1 MNMNAKT
8 KQKLRRIIFLGL
20 PLTVFLVF
28 TLAPFYWIVITALKT
43 STEVFAKP
51 LTYWPAQITFENFLN
66 LFRNLH
72 FERYFIN
79 SFIVSISVTLLVSV
93 MALIGGYAMSRYKF
107 KGKSFVYVLLLC
119 TQMFPAV
126 VLMIPLFQTMNQ
138 LKLINDLRSLI
149 IVCSCTNLP
158 YCMFMMMGYY
168 NAIPR
173 TLEEAAQVDGC
184 NLLQAVFKILLP
196 AMKPSIVATG
206 AYAFINSWNVYV
218 YATAFITRKEKY
230 TIPLALSIF
239 QGEASTNYGGIAA
252 ACVVALIPALLLFA
266 LIQRNLAGG
275 ATSGAVKG

>member
-1 MNMNAKT
+1 MGTKR
-8 KQKLRRIIFLGL
+8 KQKLNRFFFLAVPLAIFLL
-20 PLTVFLVF
+20 I
-28 TLAPFYWIVITALKT
+28 TLAPFYWILVTALKT

-51 LTYWPAQITFENFLN
+51 LTYRPVNITFDNFVN
-66 LFRNLH
+66 LFKKLH
-72 FERYFIN
+72 FEQYFIN
-79 SFIVSISVTLLVSV
+79 SFIVSISVTTLVSV

-107 KGKSFVYVLLLC
+107 RGKSFVYVLLLC

-126 VLMIPLFQTMNQ
+126 VLMIPLFQSMNN

-184 NLLQAVFKILLP
+184 SLLQAVFRILLP

-239 QGEASTNYGGIAA
+239 QGEANTNYGGIAA
-252 ACVVALIPALLLFA
+252 ACVVALIPALLLFSI
-266 LIQRNLAGG
+266 IQKNLAGG

>member
-1 MNMNAKT
+1 MNIKT
-8 KQKLRRIIFLGL
+8 KRILKKILFLVL
-20 PLTVFLVF
+20 PLSIFMIF
-28 TLAPFYWIVITALKT
+28 TLAPFYWILITALKT

-51 LTYWPAQITFENFLN
+51 ITYWPRNITYDNFIN
-66 LFRNLH
+66 LFQKLH
-72 FERYFIN
+72 FERYFLN
-79 SFIVSISVTLLVSV
+79 SFLVSVSVTSLVSV

-107 KGKSFVYVLLLC
+107 KGKVFVYILLLC

-138 LKLINDLRSLI
+138 LKLINNLWSLI

-206 AYAFINSWNVYV
+206 SYAFINSWNIYV
-218 YATAFITRKEKY
+218 YATAFITKKEKY
-230 TIPLALSIF
+230 TLPLALSIF
-239 QGEASTNYGGIAA
+239 QGEANTNYGGIAA
-252 ACVVALIPALLLFA
+252 ACVFALVPTLILFA
-266 LIQRNLAGG
+266 SIQKNLAGG

>member
-1 MNMNAKT
+1 MNIEK
-8 KQKLRRIIFLGL
+8 KRKIRRAALLGL
-20 PLTVFLVF
+20 PVALFLLI
-28 TLAPFYWIVITALKT
+28 TLAPFYWIIVTALKT

-51 LTYWPAQITFENFLN
+51 LTYWPQNITFENFVN
-66 LFRNLH
+66 LFGSLH
-72 FERYFIN
+72 FERYFLN
-79 SFIVSISVTLLVSV
+79 SLIVSAAVTFLVSV
-93 MALIGGYAMSRYKF
+93 MALVGGYAMSRYKF
-107 KGKSFVYVLLLC
+107 RGKALVYVLLLC

-126 VLMIPLFQTMNQ
+126 VLMIPLFQTMNS

-149 IVCSCTNLP
+149 IVCACTNLP

-184 NLLQAVFKILLP
+184 NLLQAVFRILLP

-239 QGEASTNYGGIAA
+239 QGEANTNYGGIAA

-266 LIQRNLAGG
+266 LIQRHLTGG

>member
-1 MNMNAKT
+1 MGTKR
-8 KQKLRRIIFLGL
+8 KQKLNRFFFLAVPLAIFLL
-20 PLTVFLVF
+20 I
-28 TLAPFYWIVITALKT
+28 TLAPFYWILVTALKT

-51 LTYWPAQITFENFLN
+51 LTYWPVNITFDNFVN
-66 LFRNLH
+66 LFKKLH
-72 FERYFIN
+72 FEQYFIN
-79 SFIVSISVTLLVSV
+79 SFIVSISVTTLVSV

-107 KGKSFVYVLLLC
+107 RGKSFVYVLLLC

-126 VLMIPLFQTMNQ
+126 VLMIPLFQSMNN

-184 NLLQAVFKILLP
+184 SLLQAVFRILLP

-239 QGEASTNYGGIAA
+239 QGEANTNYGGIAA
-252 ACVVALIPALLLFA
+252 ACVVALIPALLLFSI
-266 LIQRNLAGG
+266 IQKNLAGG

>member
-1 MNMNAKT
+1 MNNKN
-8 KQKLRRIIFLGL
+8 KEKIKKVLFLGI
-20 PLTVFLVF
+20 PITMFLFF
-28 TLAPFYWIVITALKT
+28 TLAPFYWILVTALKT

-51 LTYWPAQITFENFLN
+51 LTYWPRELTFENFTN
-66 LFRNLH
+66 LFSNLH
-72 FERYFIN
+72 FEVYFIN
-79 SFIVSISVTLLVSV
+79 SFIVSISVTLLVST

-107 KGKSFVYVLLLC
+107 KGKTLVYILLLC

-126 VLMIPLFQTMNQ
+126 VLMIPLFETMNN

-239 QGEASTNYGGIAA
+239 QGEANTNYGGIAA

-266 LIQRNLAGG
+266 FIQRNLTGG

>member
-1 MNMNAKT
+1 MGTKR
-8 KQKLRRIIFLGL
+8 KQKLNRFFFLAVPLAIFLL
-20 PLTVFLVF
+20 I
-28 TLAPFYWIVITALKT
+28 TLAPFYWILVTALKT

-51 LTYWPAQITFENFLN
+51 LTYWPVNITFDNFVN
-66 LFRNLH
+66 LFKKLH
-72 FERYFIN
+72 FEQYFIN
-79 SFIVSISVTLLVSV
+79 SFIVSISVTTLVSV

-107 KGKSFVYVLLLC
+107 RGKSFVYVLLLC

-126 VLMIPLFQTMNQ
+126 VLMIPLFQSMNN

-184 NLLQAVFKILLP
+184 SLLQAVFRILLP

-239 QGEASTNYGGIAA
+239 QGGANTNYGGIAA
-252 ACVVALIPALLLFA
+252 ACVVALIPALLLFSI
-266 LIQRNLAGG
+266 IQKNLAGG

>member
-1 MNMNAKT
+1 MNKKT
-8 KQKLRRIIFLGL
+8 RETLKRVVFLGL
-20 PLTVFLVF
+20 PLVLFLIF
-28 TLAPFYWIVITALKT
+28 TLAPFYWILVTALKT
-43 STEVFAKP
+43 STEVFGKP
-51 LTYWPAQITFENFLN
+51 ITYWPKNLTFENFTN
-66 LFRNLH
+66 LFTNLH
-72 FERYFIN
+72 FEVYFIN
-79 SFIVSISVTLLVSV
+79 SFVVAFSVTMLVSI

-107 KGKSFVYVLLLC
+107 RGKTFVYILLLC

-126 VLMIPLFQTMNQ
+126 VLMIPLFQTMNS

-239 QGEASTNYGGIAA
+239 QGEANTNYGGIAA
-252 ACVVALIPALLLFA
+252 ACVVALIPALMLFA
-266 LIQRNLAGG
+266 FIQKNLAGG

>member
-1 MNMNAKT
+1 MGTKR
-8 KQKLRRIIFLGL
+8 KQKLNRFFFLAVPLAIFLL
-20 PLTVFLVF
+20 I
-28 TLAPFYWIVITALKT
+28 TLAPFYWILVTALKT

-51 LTYWPAQITFENFLN
+51 LTYWPVNITFDNFVN
-66 LFRNLH
+66 LFKKLH
-72 FERYFIN
+72 FEQYFIN
-79 SFIVSISVTLLVSV
+79 SFIVSISVTTLVSV

-107 KGKSFVYVLLLC
+107 RGKSFVYVLLLC

-126 VLMIPLFQTMNQ
+126 VLMIPLFQSMNN

-184 NLLQAVFKILLP
+184 SLLQAVFRILLP

-218 YATAFITRKEKY
+218 YATAFISRKEKY

-239 QGEASTNYGGIAA
+239 QGEANTNYGGIAA
-252 ACVVALIPALLLFA
+252 ACVVALIPALLLFSI
-266 LIQRNLAGG
+266 IQKNLAGG

>member
-1 MNMNAKT
+1 MSKN
-8 KQKLRRIIFLGL
+8 QKKLLSRIVFLFI
-20 PLTVFLVF
+20 PLTLFLVF
-28 TLAPFYWIVITALKT
+28 TLAPFYWILVTALKT

-51 LTYWPAQITFENFLN
+51 LTYWPRQLTYNNFYN
-66 LFRNLH
+66 LFSKLH

-79 SFIVSISVTLLVSV
+79 SFIVSISVTLLVSL
-93 MALIGGYAMSRYKF
+93 MALVGGYAMSRYKF

-126 VLMIPLFQTMNQ
+126 VLMIPLFQTMNS

-149 IVCSCTNLP
+149 IVCACTNLP

-230 TIPLALSIF
+230 TLPLALSIF
-239 QGEASTNYGGIAA
+239 QGEANTNYGGIAA
-252 ACVVALIPALLLFA
+252 ACVVALIPALILFA
-266 LIQRNLAGG
+266 FIQKNLAGG

>member
-1 MNMNAKT
+1 MNNRMKT
-8 KQKLRRIIFLGL
+8 KIKRF
-20 PLTVFLVF
+20 VFLIIPVALF
-28 TLAPFYWIVITALKT
+28 LVCTLAPFYWIVVTALKT

-51 LTYWPAQITFENFLN
+51 LSYWPKNLTFENFTN
-66 LFRNLH
+66 LFSKLH
-72 FERYFIN
+72 FEVYFIN
-79 SFIVSISVTLLVSV
+79 SFIVSISVTILVSV

-107 KGKSFVYVLLLC
+107 KGKAFVYILLLC

-126 VLMIPLFQTMNQ
+126 VLMIPLFQTMNN

-184 NLLQAVFKILLP
+184 NLLQAVFKVLLP

-239 QGEASTNYGGIAA
+239 QGEANTNYGGIAA
-252 ACVVALIPALLLFA
+252 ACVVALIPALVLFA
-266 LIQRNLAGG
+266 FIQKNLTGG
-275 ATSGAVKG
+275 STSGAVKG

>member
-1 MNMNAKT
+1 MNAKT
-8 KQKLRRIIFLGL
+8 KKKISKFFFLSIPLAIFLI
-20 PLTVFLVF
+20 F
-28 TLAPFYWIVITALKT
+28 TLAPFYWILITALKT

-51 LTYWPAQITFENFLN
+51 LTYWPTNVTFENFIN
-66 LFRNLH
+66 LFKKLH
-72 FERYFIN
+72 FEQYFLN
-79 SFIVSISVTLLVSV
+79 SIIVSVSVTVMVSI

-107 KGKSFVYVLLLC
+107 RGKAFVYVLLLC

-126 VLMIPLFQTMNQ
+126 VLMIPLFQTMNN

-252 ACVVALIPALLLFA
+252 ACVVALIPALILFA
-266 LIQRNLAGG
+266 FIQKNLAGG

>member
-1 MNMNAKT
+1 MGT
-8 KQKLRRIIFLGL
+8 KRKHKLNRFFFLAVPLAIFLL
-20 PLTVFLVF
+20 I
-28 TLAPFYWIVITALKT
+28 TLAPFYWILVTALKT

-51 LTYWPAQITFENFLN
+51 LTYWPVNITFDNFVN
-66 LFRNLH
+66 LFKKLH
-72 FERYFIN
+72 FEQYFIN
-79 SFIVSISVTLLVSV
+79 SFIVSISVTTLVSV

-107 KGKSFVYVLLLC
+107 RGKSFVYVLLLC

-126 VLMIPLFQTMNQ
+126 VLMIPLFQSMNN

-184 NLLQAVFKILLP
+184 SLLQAVFRILLP

-239 QGEASTNYGGIAA
+239 QGEANTNYGGIAA
-252 ACVVALIPALLLFA
+252 ACVVALIPALLLFSI
-266 LIQRNLAGG
+266 IQKNLAGG

>member
-1 MNMNAKT
+1 MNIEK
-8 KQKLRRIIFLGL
+8 KWKIRRAALLGL
-20 PLTVFLVF
+20 PVALFLLI
-28 TLAPFYWIVITALKT
+28 TLAPFYWIIVTALKT

-51 LTYWPAQITFENFLN
+51 LTYWPQNITFENFVN
-66 LFRNLH
+66 LFGSLH
-72 FERYFIN
+72 FERYFLN
-79 SFIVSISVTLLVSV
+79 SLIVSAAVTFLVSV
-93 MALIGGYAMSRYKF
+93 MALVGGYAMSRYKF
-107 KGKSFVYVLLLC
+107 RGKALVYVLLLC

-126 VLMIPLFQTMNQ
+126 VLMIPLFQTMNS

-149 IVCSCTNLP
+149 IVCACTNLP

-184 NLLQAVFKILLP
+184 NLLQAVFRILLP

-239 QGEASTNYGGIAA
+239 QGEANTNYGGIAA

-266 LIQRNLAGG
+266 LIQRHLTGG

>member
-1 MNMNAKT
+1 MSIKT
-8 KQKLRRIIFLGL
+8 KRGLKRFFFLIVPLAIFL
-20 PLTVFLVF
+20 VI
-28 TLAPFYWIVITALKT
+28 TLAPFYWIVVTSLKT

-51 LTYWPAQITFENFLN
+51 ITYWPRHLTLENYVN
-66 LFRNLH
+66 LFKNLH
-72 FERYFIN
+72 FEQYFLN
-79 SFIVSISVTLLVSV
+79 SFI
-93 MALIGGYAMSRYKF
+93 
-107 KGKSFVYVLLLC
+107 VYVLLLC

-126 VLMIPLFQTMNQ
+126 VLMIPLFETMNS
-138 LKLINDLRSLI
+138 LKLINDLKSLI

-184 NLLQAVFKILLP
+184 SLLQAVFKILLP
-196 AMKPSIVATG
+196 SMKPSIVATG
-206 AYAFINSWNVYV
+206 SYAFINSWNVYV

-239 QGEASTNYGGIAA
+239 QGEANTNYGGIAA
-252 ACVVALIPALLLFA
+252 ACVVALIPALVLFGI
-266 LIQRNLAGG
+266 IQKHLTGG

>member
-1 MNMNAKT
+1 MGTKR
-8 KQKLRRIIFLGL
+8 KQKLNRFFFLAVPLAIFLL
-20 PLTVFLVF
+20 I
-28 TLAPFYWIVITALKT
+28 TLAPFYWILVTALKT

-51 LTYWPAQITFENFLN
+51 LTYWPVNITFDNFVN
-66 LFRNLH
+66 LFKKLH
-72 FERYFIN
+72 FEQYFIN
-79 SFIVSISVTLLVSV
+79 SFIVSISVTTLVSV
-93 MALIGGYAMSRYKF
+93 MALVGGYAMSRYKF
-107 KGKSFVYVLLLC
+107 RGKSFVYVLLLC

-126 VLMIPLFQTMNQ
+126 VLMIPLFQSMNN

-184 NLLQAVFKILLP
+184 SLLQAVFRILLP

-239 QGEASTNYGGIAA
+239 QGEANTNYGGIAA
-252 ACVVALIPALLLFA
+252 ACVVALIPALLLFSI
-266 LIQRNLAGG
+266 IQKNLAGG

>member
-1 MNMNAKT
+1 MNKKT
-8 KQKLRRIIFLGL
+8 RETLKRVVFLGL
-20 PLTVFLVF
+20 PLVLFLIF
-28 TLAPFYWIVITALKT
+28 TLAPFYWILVTALKT
-43 STEVFAKP
+43 STEVFGKP
-51 LTYWPAQITFENFLN
+51 ITYWPKNLTFENFTN
-66 LFRNLH
+66 LFTNLH
-72 FERYFIN
+72 FEVYFIN
-79 SFIVSISVTLLVSV
+79 SFVVAFSVTMLVSI

-107 KGKSFVYVLLLC
+107 RGKTFVYILLLC

-126 VLMIPLFQTMNQ
+126 VLMIPLFQTMNS
-138 LKLINDLRSLI
+138 LNLINDLRSLI

-239 QGEASTNYGGIAA
+239 QGEANTNYGGIAA
-252 ACVVALIPALLLFA
+252 ACVVALIPALMLFA
-266 LIQRNLAGG
+266 FIQKNLAGG

>member
-1 MNMNAKT
+1 MSIKT
-8 KQKLRRIIFLGL
+8 KRGLGRFFFLIVPLAIFL
-20 PLTVFLVF
+20 VI
-28 TLAPFYWIVITALKT
+28 TLAPFYWIVVTSLKT

-51 LTYWPAQITFENFLN
+51 LTYWPRQLTLENYVN
-66 LFRNLH
+66 LFKNLH
-72 FERYFIN
+72 FEQYFLN
-79 SFIVSISVTLLVSV
+79 SFIVSISVTLMVSV
-93 MALIGGYAMSRYKF
+93 MSLVGGYAMSRYKF
-107 KGKSFVYVLLLC
+107 KGKAFVYVLLLC

-126 VLMIPLFQTMNQ
+126 VLMIPLFETMNS
-138 LKLINDLRSLI
+138 LKLINDLKSLI

-184 NLLQAVFKILLP
+184 SLLQAVFKILLP
-196 AMKPSIVATG
+196 SMKPSIVATG
-206 AYAFINSWNVYV
+206 SYAFINSWNVYV

-239 QGEASTNYGGIAA
+239 QGEANTNYGGIAA
-252 ACVVALIPALLLFA
+252 ACVVELIPALVLFGI
-266 LIQRNLAGG
+266 IQKHLTGG